1 MHLIFLA
8 NIVILLHYYKFT
20 KLFNKTKR
28 YSIISFFLIYLIVLP
43 IYQSNMRK
51 TFLYSP
57 FLIISQIVELLKAF
71 PYTAW
76 KFHHNTYDD
85 KWKYGEK

>member
-1 MHLIFLA
+1 MKFHLLPYICL
-8 NIVILLHYYKFT
+8 VFT
-20 KLFNKTKR
+20 L
-28 YSIISFFLIYLIVLP
+28 
-43 IYQSNMRK
+43 
-51 TFLYSP
+51 LYST

>member
-1 MHLIFLA
+1 MKFHLLPYICL
-8 NIVILLHYYKFT
+8 VFT
-20 KLFNKTKR
+20 L
-28 YSIISFFLIYLIVLP
+28 
-43 IYQSNMRK
+43 
-51 TFLYSP
+51 LYST

-85 KWKYGEK
+85 KWKYGKK

>member
-1 MHLIFLA
+1 MKFHLLPYICL
-8 NIVILLHYYKFT
+8 VFT
-20 KLFNKTKR
+20 L
-28 YSIISFFLIYLIVLP
+28 
-43 IYQSNMRK
+43 
-51 TFLYSP
+51 LYST

-85 KWKYGEK
+85 KWKYGKNRLLQP